1 MSRRHLVMLLAL
13 AAIWGASFLFIK
25 VAVRDF
31 EPATLVFFRVL
42 LAALTLLPI
51 ALATSGLSGLRASW
65 VGLTVMG
72 ALNSAVPF
80 WLLSFGETRLDSGLT
95 AVIQAAAPIF
105 TVLIAMRYDPSQR
118 ASGARLAGVLVGF
131 AGVALL
137 VGAQEGGDLVAALA
151 IAGAAACY
159 AMGALFGGRRLGHLP
174 PITMSVGTM
183 AVATILTAP
192 AGLVQLP
199 AETPGWKPVA
209 SVVVLGVA
217 GTAIAYILY
226 FGLIVGAGASKAIL
240 VTYLVPA
247 MALVYG
253 ALFLDE
259 AVTAIALAGLALV
272 LAGVALGTGAIGR
285 TRVQPAAATE

>member
-1 MSRRHLVMLLAL
+1 
-13 AAIWGASFLFIK
+13 
-25 VAVRDF
+25 
-31 EPATLVFFRVL
+31 
-42 LAALTLLPI
+42 
-51 ALATSGLSGLRASW
+51 
-65 VGLTVMG
+65 MG

-159 AMGALFGGRRLGHLP
+159 AMGALFGGRRLGAAAADHDVVRHDGRRHGPDRARRP
-174 PITMSVGTM
+174 PP
-183 AVATILTAP
+183 AP
-192 AGLVQLP
+192 ARDTGLEAGRLRRRARSARHRARVHPLLR
-199 AETPGWKPVA
+199 A
-209 SVVVLGVA
+209 VL
-217 GTAIAYILY
+217 
-226 FGLIVGAGASKAIL
+226 GAGASKAIL

-247 MALVYG
+247 MALLYG
-253 ALFLDE
+253 AVFLDE
-259 AVTAIALAGLALV
+259 AVTAVSLAGLALV

-285 TRVQPAAATE
+285 ARATR